1 MRAFGLGLAALRSP
15 TWLRH
20 AQTNSNRTTAQVDW
34 LSSTDLTLLH
44 DSSPPGSFPSLSPA
58 CDRSTEHHLRPSEI
72 PFYIRSAIIRA
83 RDLHNTADI
92 TPPGAHAQFL
102 HRPHPHRRAHRPPIL
117 HRHRPRLAAA
127 PLPVQVAGQRAILHA
142 QLQPLLLVRAG
153 PTTSALAL
161 RTPARDSAR
170 QAHEP
175 QGAPRDGQLL
185 HRPGLEHAPVRA
197 VRCRAADDLAR
208 CAGPGRD
215 EDCAV
220 GAQGGGAR
228 FYYWRRGVLVRSV

>member
-1 MRAFGLGLAALRSP
+1 MTVAHPAPSRLSHLHVTDQRSIISAHRKSHFISAP
-15 TWLRH
+15 RSSEH
-20 AQTNSNRTTAQVDW
+20 VTTYN
-34 LSSTDLTLLH
+34 
-44 DSSPPGSFPSLSPA
+44 
-58 CDRSTEHHLRPSEI
+58 I
-72 PFYIRSAIIRA
+72 
-83 RDLHNTADI
+83 ADI

-228 FYYWRRGVLVRSV
+228 VYYWRCGVLEQSV